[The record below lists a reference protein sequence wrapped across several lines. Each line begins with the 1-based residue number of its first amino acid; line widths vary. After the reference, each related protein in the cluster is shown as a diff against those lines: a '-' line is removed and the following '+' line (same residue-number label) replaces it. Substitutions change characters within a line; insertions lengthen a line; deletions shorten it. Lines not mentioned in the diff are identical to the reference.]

1 MAIRTIL
8 QRIKLSFSKINLP
21 NITQRTNTE
30 PEYKLLSSH
39 LAVIFILANHLPL
52 SLYHPGL
59 LLFFFPGLYPTFL
72 CYRLNE
78 SNIHV

>member
-1 MAIRTIL
+1 MAIRPIL

-30 PEYKLLSSH
+30 PEYKPLSSH
-39 LAVIFILANHLPL
+39 LAVIFILANNLPL

-59 LLFFFPGLYPTFL
+59 LLCFFFQVCAILFYV
-72 CYRLNE
+72 
-78 SNIHV
+78 ID